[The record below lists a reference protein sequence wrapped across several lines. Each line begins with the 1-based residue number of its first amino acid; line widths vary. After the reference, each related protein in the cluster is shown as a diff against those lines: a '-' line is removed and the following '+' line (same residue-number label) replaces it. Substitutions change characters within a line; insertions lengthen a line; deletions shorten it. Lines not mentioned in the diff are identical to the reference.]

1 MRWSVR
7 SVAAAVTVVG
17 GLGFALAAWWLV
29 PWDPVPRGPVTPVPA
44 TDVFSAAEIA
54 RAEAYSR
61 WARIWGFGSLAL
73 SLVVACWLGFTRA
86 GARLVAR
93 LPDPWWVQVAL
104 AVAACELIGRAT
116 TLPFSAAAR
125 QHRLNAGLTTQTW
138 GSWAVDVLLGLLVVV
153 VATSLALLVIVGAAR
168 RWGRAWPAVAG
179 LSLAGFALLASFAY
193 PLVVEPLFNRFT
205 PLPDG
210 SLRTSVLALA
220 EREGVEVE
228 DVLVADASRRTTTLN
243 AYVSGIGATKRVV
256 LYDNLVE
263 DSPEGETLSVVAH
276 ELAHARHDDVLVG
289 SILGALGV
297 LAGVG
302 LLGLV
307 VAPGPGGREGV
318 PDPAR
323 VPRVLALLAV
333 AMVLVSPVQSGISRT
348 VEARADVAALRAT
361 TDPHSFVALQRSL
374 AVRSLSDPTPP
385 AAVQFWFGTHPTV
398 LERVAIARSAF
409 SAVTG

>member
-1 MRWSVR
+1 MSWSAR

-17 GLGFALAAWWLV
+17 GLGFVLAAWWLV
-29 PWDPVPRGPVTPVPA
+29 PWDPVPGGAVAPVEA
-44 TDVFSAAEIA
+44 TDVFSTAEIA

-61 WARIWGFGSLAL
+61 WARIWGFGSLGL
-73 SLVVACWLGFTRA
+73 SLVVACWLGFTSA
-86 GARLVAR
+86 GARLVDR
-93 LPDPWWVQVAL
+93 LPGRWWLQVVL
-104 AVAACELIGRAT
+104 AVAACELIGRVA
-116 TLPFSAAAR
+116 TLPLSAAAR
-125 QHRLNAGLTTQTW
+125 QHRLDAGLTTQTW
-138 GSWAVDVLLGLLVVV
+138 GSWAVDVVLGLLVVV
-153 VATSLALLVIVGAAR
+153 VVTSLALLLLLGAAR
-168 RWGRAWPAVAG
+168 RWRRGWPAVAG

-210 SLRTSVLALA
+210 SLRTSVLELA
-220 EREGVEVE
+220 EREGVAVD

-289 SILGALGV
+289 SALGALGV

-307 VAPGPGGREGV
+307 MTPGPGGREGV

-333 AMVLVSPVQSGISRT
+333 AMVLVSPVQSGISRAIET
-348 VEARADVAALRAT
+348 RADVDALRAT
-361 TDPHSFVALQRSL
+361 TDPDSFVALQRSL
-374 AVRSLSDPTPP
+374 ATRSLSDPTPP
-385 AAVQFWFGTHPTV
+385 AVVQFWFGTHPNV
-398 LERVAIARSAF
+398 LERVALARSQ
-409 SAVTG
+409 VGRN

>member
-1 MRWSVR
+1 MSWSAR
-7 SVAAAVTVVG
+7 SVAAAVAVVG
-17 GLGFALAAWWLV
+17 GLGFVLAAWWLV
-29 PWDPVPRGPVTPVPA
+29 PWDPVPGGPVAPLEA
-44 TDVFSAAEIA
+44 MDVFSAAEIA

-61 WARIWGFGSLAL
+61 WARIWGFGSLGV
-73 SLVVACWLGFTRA
+73 SLVVAGWLGFTSA

-93 LPDPWWVQVAL
+93 LPGRWWIRVVL
-104 AVAACELIGRAT
+104 AVVACELIGRAA

-138 GSWAVDVLLGLLVVV
+138 GSWAVDVLLGLFVLV
-153 VATSLALLVIVGAAR
+153 VATSLALVLVVGAAR
-168 RWGRAWPAVAG
+168 RWARAWSAVAG
-179 LSLAGFALLASFAY
+179 LSLAGFALLASFLY

-210 SLRTSVLALA
+210 SLRTSVLELA
-220 EREGVEVE
+220 DREGVEVD

-243 AYVSGIGATKRVV
+243 AYVSGIGATRRVV

-289 SILGALGV
+289 STLGALGV

-307 VAPGPGGREGV
+307 VALGPGGREGV

-333 AMVLVSPVQSGISRT
+333 AMVLVSPVQSGISRAIET
-348 VEARADVAALRAT
+348 RADVDALRAT
-361 TDPHSFVALQRSL
+361 NDPRPFVAIQRSL
-374 AVRSLSDPTPP
+374 AVRSLTDPTPP
-385 AAVQFWFGTHPTV
+385 SLLHWWFDSHPTV
-398 LERVAIARSAF
+398 EERVALVRRE
-409 SAVTG
+409 G